1 VMVDA
6 ARREILAL
14 SILACLKSHFCFQIR
29 LMNFNIRPSVTLVR
43 SSKFAAQPLPFNNSS
58 HWLMTIFYLI
68 NHLVQVQLDMR
79 LPTGTHKGPRTAV
92 KSNVPV
98 FLNTDVLT
106 GKMNIKIRPP
116 LSQLNSAIKIFQ
128 YA

>member
-1 VMVDA
+1 MDDA
-6 ARREILAL
+6 ARSEILAL
-14 SILACLKSHFCFQIR
+14 SILACLKGHFCFQIR

-43 SSKFAAQPLPFNNSS
+43 SSKFAAQPLPIKRSS
-58 HWLMTIFYLI
+58 HKLMTLRYLI
-68 NHLVQVQLDMR
+68 NHLAQVQLDMR
-79 LPTGTHKGPRTAV
+79 LPTGTHKGLRTAV
-92 KSNVPV
+92 KSIGSV
-98 FLNTDVLT
+98 FSNTDVLT